1 MDKKR
6 KFTIIEDTEEAREE
20 FGYNYGA
27 GTYEILVDD
36 LKALSE
42 GKMLATT
49 INGDEY
55 SIFIRLG

>member
-1 MDKKR
+1 MEKES

-27 GTYEILVDD
+27 EMYEILVDD
-36 LKALSE
+36 LKALAE

-49 INGDEY
+49 INGNEY